1 MNKIV
6 ERIEREAGAPG
17 LVSLLAERLTP
28 TDLQSLLLE
37 VYRLRSARRR
47 PADVLSS
54 YASDRFVRPAPVS
67 PVRLLAWEQTAFAEL
82 PPEFQPLALSPVC
95 PLGASSV
102 VAGVDQN
109 WAVATARNTEVVS
122 DSTNALALECALRR
136 RALLRADPKS
146 AEPVHLAASHR
157 LLRGQHYADPALASH
172 FSVFALCSAGRDRGS
187 LRFELAALGLHM
199 RFYLRALRAFLGADI
214 PLCLSITDL
223 ASPDRYALLEAHL
236 LAPIRAEFG
245 GLEIVV
251 GEQRTRGVGYYRD
264 LCFHVHVTHPS
275 GKRIELVDGGV
286 VDWTQRLL
294 GSAKERLI
302 TSGLGS
308 QRLCSEFTVSPLNP

>member
-37 VYRLRSARRR
+37 VYRLHSARRR

-67 PVRLLAWEQTAFAEL
+67 PVCLLAWERIAFTEL

-95 PLGASSV
+95 PLGTSSV
-102 VAGVDQN
+102 VAGIDQN
-109 WAVATARNTEVVS
+109 WAVTTARNTEVVS
-122 DSTNALALECALRR
+122 DSTNALALECAVRR

-157 LLRGQHYADPALASH
+157 LLRARRYADPALASH
-172 FSVFALCSAGRDRGS
+172 FSVFALCSAGRDRGN
-187 LRFELAALGLHM
+187 LRFELAALGVHM
-199 RFYLRALRAFLGADI
+199 RFYLKALRAFLGAAV
-214 PLCLSITDL
+214 PLCLSVTDFG
-223 ASPDRYALLEAHL
+223 SPARYSLLETQL
-236 LAPIRAEFG
+236 LAPICSEFG
-245 GLEIVV
+245 GVEYVV
-251 GEQRTRGVGYYRD
+251 GEQRTRGLGYYRD
-264 LCFHVHVTHPS
+264 LCFHVHATHPS
-275 GKRIELVDGGV
+275 GERIELVDGGT

-294 GSAKERLI
+294 GNAKERLI

-308 QRLCSEFTVSPLNP
+308 QRLCSEFAVSR